1 MEAPEEAPMEEGP
14 RSSLLGDPNLYVI
27 FSVTLTAVLG
37 VSSITPALPKV
48 MRALDTGPGSIGL
61 LITAFT
67 LPGLVL
73 TPLLGVLADR
83 FGRRVVLVPSLL
95 LFALAGTACAF
106 ARDFSLLV
114 GLRFV
119 QGMGAASLGSLNVTL
134 IGDLYEGTRR
144 AAAMGYNASVLSVGT
159 ASYPAIGG
167 ALATLAWFYPFALP
181 ALTLPAALLVL
192 FGLDNPEPESEQTL
206 KEYLERV
213 VEILRDRRVVGILTA
228 TVVTFVLLYG
238 SYLTYFPLLM
248 DASFGLSSLYI
259 GLILSSMSL
268 TTALTSA
275 QIGRLALH
283 FRPPVMVAWGFGLYG
298 AGLLVMALVPVAW
311 MLLLPAVLFGVGHG
325 LNFPN
330 LQTLLA
336 ELAPLEYRGAFFSVN
351 GLALRGG
358 QTAGPL
364 VMGLLYAAAG
374 SGAPFYGGAILAL
387 IMVPA
392 ALFLLGTIR
401 PDG

>member
-1 MEAPEEAPMEEGP
+1 MKDGGPLPRTLILSPPDRREQTPACSRGEEAHVDRDIDPQQTGS
-14 RSSLLGDPNLYVI
+14 RGKHLLRDPNLYVV

-37 VSSITPALPKV
+37 VSSITPAFPKV
-48 MRALDTGPGSIGL
+48 MRTLDAGPETIGW

-73 TPLLGVLADR
+73 TPVLGVLADR
-83 FGRRVVLVPSLL
+83 YGRKVVLVPSLF
-95 LFALAGTACAF
+95 LFALAGTAGAF
-106 ARDFSLLV
+106 ARDFHLLV
-114 GLRFV
+114 ALRFV
-119 QGMGAASLGSLNVTL
+119 QGMGAAALGSLN
-134 IGDLYEGTRR
+134 
-144 AAAMGYNASVLSVGT
+144 VGT

-167 ALATLAWFYPFALP
+167 ALATIAWYVPFALP

-192 FGLDNPEPESEQTL
+192 FVLDNPEPESDQTL
-206 KEYLERV
+206 GDYLRQV
-213 VEILRDRRVVGILTA
+213 SRILTDRRVAVILTA

-238 SYLTYFPLLM
+238 SYLTYFP
-248 DASFGLSSLYI
+248 SLFI

-275 QIGRLALH
+275 QIGRLARR
-283 FRPPVMVAWGFGLYG
+283 FRPAHMVGLGFFLYG
-298 AGLLVMALVPVAW
+298 AGLVSMPLVPDAW
-311 MLLLPAVLFGVGHG
+311 MLLLPAVLFGAGHG

-351 GLALRGG
+351 GLALRAG

-364 VMGLLYAAAG
+364 LMSLLYAAG
-374 SGAPFYGGAILAL
+374 GMHLPFFGGAFLAL
-387 IMVPA
+387 LVVPGA
-392 ALFLLGTIR
+392 LLFLAPNSG
-401 PDG
+401 